1 MNNGLLHQN
10 ARRSAS
16 RLMAI
21 AFSLALMTSA
31 GVLLSSCGHEP
42 EKATPPSNTETTAS
56 NNSSNTTS
64 DEKSSDDAKADA
76 EKEAADKAA
85 AEAKAKEEEAAKA
98 KHQGAYVTAIRNGG
112 GADGLAAAAQTK
124 LVGAGL
130 AADTHTYSLDSYAGG
145 LAPATVV
152 YVKGTGDDAADVKAE
167 AEKMVAALGVGSVQ
181 TFDQAAAGGE
191 TMDNTDILVVIGQ
204 DAVGAL

>member
-1 MNNGLLHQN
+1 M
-10 ARRSAS
+10 
-16 RLMAI
+16 
-21 AFSLALMTSA
+21 F
-31 GVLLSSCGHEP
+31 
-42 EKATPPSNTETTAS
+42 
-56 NNSSNTTS
+56 
-64 DEKSSDDAKADA
+64 
-76 EKEAADKAA
+76 AADEVICNASVSPA
-85 AEAKAKEEEAAKA
+85 VSAVIICPPITTGAEVVKVCE
-98 KHQGAYVTAIRNGG
+98 
-112 GADGLAAAAQTK
+112 L
-124 LVGAGL
+124 
-130 AADTHTYSLDSYAGG
+130 